1 MIPDSFW
8 NLFTGCGFCTFVAM
22 LFTDTYKTIAAASEG
37 IYREKAS
44 KFLAFAFPVSHE
56 EQVKEQLQTLRKLHF
71 SANHHCYAY
80 VLGYDHAAFRMNDD
94 GEPSGTA
101 GRPIYGQILSH
112 DLTNIL
118 IVVVRY
124 FGGTKLGVSG
134 LINAYKISAQEAIR
148 NAEILE
154 KQVYDVYSI
163 TYPYG
168 QMNTIMRLVKEEE
181 WDILHTDFNLEC
193 VIELK
198 IRKSR
203 IEHFAGKLKRLDGVK
218 YTYLYTI

>member
-1 MIPDSFW
+1 
-8 NLFTGCGFCTFVAM
+8 M
-22 LFTDTYKTIAAASEG
+22 LFTDTYKTIESVSEG

-44 KFLAFAFPVSHE
+44 KFLAFAYPVSTE
-56 EQVKEQLQTLRKLHF
+56 DEVKERLAALRKEHF

-80 VLGYDHAAFRMNDD
+80 LLGFDKSAYRMNDD

-134 LINAYKISAQEAIR
+134 LINAYKVSSSEAIQQ
-148 NAEILE
+148 AKIIE
-154 KQVYDVYSI
+154 KQVYDVYQI
-163 TYPYG
+163 EYKYEM
-168 QMNTIMRLVKEEE
+168 MNTIMRLVKEEE
-181 WDILHTDFNLEC
+181 WEILNTSFDMDC
-193 VIELK
+193 RIEIR

-203 IEHFAGKLKRLDGVK
+203 VEHMISKLKRLENVYQK
-218 YTYLYTI
+218 YLFTI

>member
-1 MIPDSFW
+1 
-8 NLFTGCGFCTFVAM
+8 M
-22 LFTDTYKTIAAASEG
+22 LFTDTYKTIEGRSEG

-44 KFLAFAFPVSHE
+44 KFLAFALPVQSE
-56 EQVKEQLQTLRKLHF
+56 EEVKERLAGLRKEHF

-80 VLGYDHAAFRMNDD
+80 MLGYDHSAYRMNDD

-134 LINAYKISAQEAIR
+134 LINAYKVASAEALSQAKI
-148 NAEILE
+148 IE
-154 KQVYDVYSI
+154 KQVFDVYSVE
-163 TYPYG
+163 YKYEM
-168 QMNTIMRLVKEEE
+168 MNTIMRLVKEED
-181 WDILHTDFNLEC
+181 WQILSTAFDTDC
-193 VIELK
+193 RIELR

-203 IEHFAGKLKRLDGVK
+203 IEHFAGKLKRLEGVNCK
-218 YTYLYTI
+218 YLNTI